1 MKALH
6 LLNLTIF
13 SVQNLQMERE
23 TLKVYSAVFSL
34 TAKKMPSV
42 IAKLKL
48 LKFSHAKFTKAKFK
62 YALCDPDIKKENATA
77 HTQRQRRDPGVFDN
91 Q

>member
-1 MKALH
+1 MA
-6 LLNLTIF
+6 
-13 SVQNLQMERE
+13 
-23 TLKVYSAVFSL
+23 
-34 TAKKMPSV
+34 SV

-77 HTQRQRRDPGVFDN
+77 HTQRQCRDPNNCLRYPGVFDN